1 MRAEMKILPLIAG
14 ILLTP
19 SVCLAGWLGPSNYDE
34 CIFKNMKGVTS
45 DRAATAI
52 GEACRRQFPKPLVKP
67 AEDPNDPFSNF
78 YEMDA
83 YYKAVEARAA
93 EKKGK

>member
-1 MRAEMKILPLIAG
+1 MKILPLIAG

-19 SVCLAGWLGPSNYDE
+19 SVCLAGWLGPANYDE

-67 AEDPNDPFSNF
+67 AEDPSDPFFNF
-78 YEMDA
+78 WDRNDYEL
-83 YYKAVEARAA
+83 AVEARAA
-93 EKKGK
+93 EKRGK

>member
-1 MRAEMKILPLIAG
+1 MKILPLIAG

-19 SVCLAGWLGPSNYDE
+19 SVCLAGWFGPSNYDE

-67 AEDPNDPFSNF
+67 AEDPNDPFFNIWERND
-78 YEMDA
+78 YEL
-83 YYKAVEARAA
+83 AVEARAA
-93 EKKGK
+93 GKSGK